1 MRLAA
6 KTLRTLFA
14 SPLWGGRKTLSEAKM
29 FFGWGAVL
37 GVEVGPPPEN
47 RFAIFD
53 LPRKGRSF
61 VVVALSALVLSGCG
75 FHPLYGGANGA
86 MSATLSTI
94 YVEPV
99 PDRLGYE
106 LRNQL
111 IDLLDGPGTATGATY
126 RLTLALSET
135 TQGIALQNDATIT
148 RYNDT
153 LKVSYTLTD
162 RAGKTVTSG
171 TETGLS
177 AYNVLPSGPQAN
189 YGTLA
194 AQQDAEKRA
203 AQDIAE
209 RIRLDLNVYFA
220 KR

>member
-1 MRLAA
+1 MKRACLIAV
-6 KTLRTLFA
+6 TLL
-14 SPLWGGRKTLSEAKM
+14 L
-29 FFGWGAVL
+29 GA
-37 GVEVGPPPEN
+37 
-47 RFAIFD
+47 
-53 LPRKGRSF
+53 
-61 VVVALSALVLSGCG
+61 CG
-75 FHPLYGGANGA
+75 FHPLYAGLNGG
-86 MSATLSTI
+86 MDATLSSI

-106 LRNQL
+106 LRNTM
-111 IDLLDGPGTATGATY
+111 IDLLDGPGTASGASY
-126 RLTLALSET
+126 RLKLALSQN

-153 LKVSYTLTD
+153 LTVTYQLTD
-162 RAGKTVTSG
+162 LAGHIVTKG

-177 AYNVLPSGPQAN
+177 AYNVLPSSSNAN

-194 AQQDAEKRA
+194 AQQDADKRA

-209 RIRLDLNVYFA
+209 RIRLDLNVYFV